1 MVAAFIANRIAFN
14 QQRSFSRFIIR
25 LSIVATAIS
34 VLVMIVTLAFTNGFQ
49 SEVSQKVFSFLGHI
63 RIQERQPAKA
73 IIAEEIP
80 LTMNDSL
87 AQMIR
92 QNPAVQ
98 QIHPFSTKYAILKT
112 TEEIEGVLLKGYN
125 REYNFDYFQRFITQG
140 RAISF
145 NDSTYSREIM
155 LSEYTARQLNLKVE
169 DRILIYFIQSDG
181 KPRPNKLTI
190 TGLYK
195 TGIEEYD
202 KTFAIGDL
210 QLIQRLN
217 DWDEDEAGGYEIFL
231 KNPDEI
237 NEQVAAIYSMV
248 DFPVTW
254 DTQSVRDIAPN
265 IFDWLDMQDLT
276 RDVLIVIMIIV
287 ALINLVSCLI
297 ILVLERVRMIGVLK
311 ALGARNWTVQQIFLR
326 HSLLITFTGIIIGTV
341 VALGLLWLQKTTGF
355 IRLQEEAYYL
365 SEAAVLIRW
374 WEVVLIA
381 GGTLL
386 VALLVLIVPTWLVK
400 KVQPVKAIR
409 FN

>member
-25 LSIVATAIS
+25 LSIVATVIS

-49 SEVSQKVFSFLGHI
+49 SEVSRKVFSFLGHI
-63 RIQERQPAKA
+63 RIQEKQPAKA

-80 LTMNDSL
+80 LSMDDDLMQT
-87 AQMIR
+87 IR

-125 REYNFDYFQRFITQG
+125 HEYNFDHFKRFITQG
-140 RAISF
+140 RPISF

-155 LSEYTARQLNLKVE
+155 LSEYTARQLNLKVN
-169 DRILIYFIQSDG
+169 DRILIYFIQKDA
-181 KPRPNKLTI
+181 KPRPDKLTI

-217 DWDEDEAGGYEIFL
+217 NWDEDKVGGYEIFL
-231 KNPDEI
+231 KNPDDI
-237 NEQVAAIYSMV
+237 NQEVAAIY
-248 DFPVTW
+248 DLPNFPITW
-254 DTQSVRDIAPN
+254 DTQSIRDIAPN
-265 IFDWLDMQDLT
+265 IFDWLNMQDLT
-276 RDVLIVIMIIV
+276 RDVLIIIMVVV

-311 ALGARNWTVQQIFLR
+311 ALGARDWMVQQVFLR
-326 HSLLITFTGIIIGTV
+326 HALLITLTGIIIGTL
-341 VALGLLWLQKTTGF
+341 VALGLLWLQQETGF

-365 SEAAVLIRW
+365 SEAAVMIRW
-374 WEVVLIA
+374 WEVLLIA

-386 VALLVLIVPTWLVK
+386 VSLFVLLIPTWLVK